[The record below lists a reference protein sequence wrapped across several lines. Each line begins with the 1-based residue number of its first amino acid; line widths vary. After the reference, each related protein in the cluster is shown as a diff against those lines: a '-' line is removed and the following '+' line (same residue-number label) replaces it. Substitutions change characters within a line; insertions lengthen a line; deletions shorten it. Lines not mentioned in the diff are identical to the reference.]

1 MWLTAIFLPLN
12 VVCNFLFLFE
22 AKKSRCD
29 RLDQNDRE
37 ITKRKASFL
46 SIFLPLTTRLQIN
59 MENVIDKELIG
70 YLLLLENEQQEKV
83 LDFIKTL
90 LENEKMNIRA
100 GKSEKAI
107 ELGEFKTFENFNS
120 DYKNW
125 KREKSNTR

>member
-1 MWLTAIFLPLN
+1 
-12 VVCNFLFLFE
+12 
-22 AKKSRCD
+22 
-29 RLDQNDRE
+29 
-37 ITKRKASFL
+37 
-46 SIFLPLTTRLQIN
+46 

-70 YLLLLENEQQEKV
+70 YLLLLENTQQEKV

-100 GKSEKAI
+100 DKSEKAI

-120 DYKNW
+120 DFNNW